1 LPRLPP
7 EIFPL
12 GLFSVVQKAKLI
24 ISFAWNLRN
33 FCLRAI
39 CRIACN
45 VRIYWQRYKN
55 NCKLSHHI
63 WWKWL

>member
-12 GLFSVVQKAKLI
+12 ELFSVVQKAKLI
-24 ISFAWNLRN
+24 ISFAWNLWN

-39 CRIACN
+39 SRVMLGFIDKDIKIIIAN
-45 VRIYWQRYKN
+45 Y
-55 NCKLSHHI
+55 HI
-63 WWKWL
+63 MFGEND

>member
-12 GLFSVVQKAKLI
+12 ELFSVVQKAKLI
-24 ISFAWNLRN
+24 ISFAWFMELL
-33 FCLRAI
+33 FACY
-39 CRIACN
+39 IAY

-55 NCKLSHHI
+55 NNCKLSYHV
-63 WWKWL
+63 WWK